1 MNYESNGE
9 LIAKINGT
17 KKKLHVSCDNCDDT
31 THKELKLPLG
41 QSFQLTVNP
50 DKERQILYICG
61 ASGSGKSFF
70 AKQYCDEYT
79 RHYKKNPIYLFSSLP
94 ADDSVDCIKNLKR
107 VNIRDIEFISED
119 LDIDDFKDSL
129 IIFDDTDC
137 ISDKQIKNK
146 IQSIAEMCLETG
158 RHKSISIIFTSHT
171 ACNGHQTK
179 KILNESHS
187 ITLFLR
193 SLGGKAL
200 KYLLESYFGLDKK
213 QIKKIKSMKGDGR
226 ALTITKTFPVVA
238 FSEKRAILLHDEDD

>member
-9 LIAKINGT
+9 LIARVNGT

-31 THKELKLPLG
+31 THKEIKLQTG
-41 QSFQLTVNP
+41 QSFQMIPNP

-70 AKQYCDEYT
+70 AKQYCEEYT
-79 RHYKKNPIYLFSSLP
+79 KLNKKNPIYLFSSLP
-94 ADDSVDCIKNLKR
+94 EDDSVDCIKNLKR
-107 VNIRDIEFISED
+107 VNIRDVDFVDEE
-119 LDIDDFKDSL
+119 LDINDFKDSM
-129 IIFDDTDC
+129 IIFDDCDC
-137 ISDKQIKNK
+137 ISNKQVRAK

-179 KILNESHS
+179 KILNEAHTV
-187 ITLFLR
+187 TLFLR

-200 KYLLESYFGLDKK
+200 SYLLESYFGLNKK
-213 QIKKIKSMKGDGR
+213 QMKRIKSMKGDGR
-226 ALTITKTFPVVA
+226 ALTITKTYPQIA